1 MINVAVKQGWAGG
14 KWHTRQFEQALKAA
28 GYSITDELNAD
39 VVVAHSIA
47 CYDLKIKSPATYFI
61 LIDPP
66 YWPGKSI
73 LSRFIEKQ
81 KQDNRNLKNRFGQK
95 YLLQKIAWGI
105 FYIFARPQYTLIAL
119 RGSGQLGFLDELAG
133 KNVLIIRNR
142 QDQLCSA
149 DIKVAL
155 EAYPD
160 FYYYELPGQHDDYYT
175 NPQPYIDLLPITL

>member
-119 RGSGQLGFLDELAG
+119 RGSGQLGFLDELAV
-133 KNVLIIRNR
+133 KMCLSSAIAKISSARPISKSHSRPIQIFTTMSCPDSMTTIIRI
-142 QDQLCSA
+142 LSL
-149 DIKVAL
+149 I
-155 EAYPD
+155 
-160 FYYYELPGQHDDYYT
+160 
-175 NPQPYIDLLPITL
+175 